1 MNDEAQARSNNGLS
15 VFLRSIL
22 VGAIAFGL
30 LATFS
35 GSWPW
40 CLLFFGVI
48 CLIAFSRAIPSR
60 YFMPLLGFGFGGG
73 LGVALVIVVGLFLI
87 PSKDRIVIEDRTDW
101 ETPPQKELT
110 PKELL
115 ALEWSSRDRNAYWP
129 VASLMLELSDIAY
142 LPPSQARDKIREL
155 GWESESINGGAMQ
168 GYVID
173 AGDDSIVTFR
183 GTEGDEYD
191 IAQDL
196 RFIGVKTEQGSMHG
210 GFAKGYAALHS
221 QVIDL
226 LKRYQTKRV
235 WLTGHS
241 LGGGLAVVCAYRLLS
256 ETDYQIAGMMTFG
269 QPKVVRSKLSSYLTP
284 KLDGKYVFF
293 VNDMDPV
300 TRLISP
306 YEHFGHMVR
315 WTDNDIER
323 SQILVMSNG
332 PESEPTGQ
340 EAGYVEGMTDAEFQ
354 DLLRE
359 TEEAST
365 PKFDENGN
373 QLVQGFV
380 PNAYDHFLD
389 AYRVMLEKLRTHK
402 NPE

>member
-1 MNDEAQARSNNGLS
+1 MNDEDKANSNNGLS
-15 VFLRSIL
+15 EFLRFTL
-22 VGAIAFGL
+22 LGAIAFAL
-30 LATFS
+30 LAKLS

-40 CLLFFGVI
+40 CLLGCGVI
-48 CLIAFSRAIPSR
+48 FVIAVSRAIPSR
-60 YFMPLLGFGFGGG
+60 YFMPLLGFGIGGG
-73 LGVALVIVVGLFLI
+73 LGVAFVIVVGLFLS
-87 PSKDRIVIEDRTDW
+87 PSKDRTIIEDRTDW

-115 ALEWSSRDRNAYWP
+115 DLEWSSRDRNAYWP

-142 LPPSQARDKIREL
+142 LPPSQAREKISEL

-241 LGGGLAVVCAYRLLS
+241 LGGGLAVVCAYRLLN

-315 WTDNDIER
+315 WTDNEIER
-323 SQILVMSNG
+323 SQMLVMSKG
-332 PESEPTGQ
+332 PESEPIGQ
-340 EAGYVEGMTDAEFQ
+340 EAGYIDGMTDAEFKE
-354 DLLRE
+354 LLRQ
-359 TEEAST
+359 TEDSKK
-365 PKFDENGN
+365 PKFDKDGN
-373 QLVQGFV
+373 PLVQGFV
-380 PNAYDHFLD
+380 PNVYDHYLD
-389 AYRVMLEKLRTHK
+389 GYRGMLEKLRSHR
-402 NPE
+402 

>member
-1 MNDEAQARSNNGLS
+1 
-15 VFLRSIL
+15 
-22 VGAIAFGL
+22 
-30 LATFS
+30 
-35 GSWPW
+35 
-40 CLLFFGVI
+40 
-48 CLIAFSRAIPSR
+48 
-60 YFMPLLGFGFGGG
+60 
-73 LGVALVIVVGLFLI
+73 
-87 PSKDRIVIEDRTDW
+87 
-101 ETPPQKELT
+101 
-110 PKELL
+110 
-115 ALEWSSRDRNAYWP
+115 
-129 VASLMLELSDIAY
+129 MLELSDIAY

-155 GWESESINGGAMQ
+155 GWESESINGGSMQ

-173 AGDDSIVTFR
+173 AGDDSIVAFR

-241 LGGGLAVVCAYRLLS
+241 LGGGLAVVCAYRLLN

-306 YEHFGHMVR
+306 YEHLGHMVR

-323 SQILVMSNG
+323 SQMLVMSKG
-332 PESEPTGQ
+332 PDSEPTGQ
-340 EAGYVEGMTDAEFQ
+340 EAGYVEGMTDAEFRE
-354 DLLRE
+354 LL
-359 TEEAST
+359 TQTDDSKK
-365 PKFDENGN
+365 PKFDKDGKP
-373 QLVQGFV
+373 LVQGFV
-380 PNAYDHFLD
+380 PNVYDHYLD
-389 AYRVMLEKLRTHK
+389 GYRGMLENLRTHGSQR
-402 NPE
+402 NR